1 LLRALNSRLDSTNV
15 RSYGQRQPDLRLRL
29 EKVDQRM
36 GFWTNKN
43 HRTGFDDAEDLAYPP
58 SGGPVKMCLLGI
70 GVALIPFIYGA
81 HCLLSGRAL
90 LFGQNGNM
98 RVTGAAATALAI
110 AYMAVGVFIHAHWFW
125 GLLPKLEAVS
135 YLLKYAAVL
144 VFIGSF
150 GYAMYKIIV

>member
-98 RVTGAAATALAI
+98 KVTGAAATALAI
-110 AYMAVGVFIHAHWFW
+110 AYMAVGVFHPCPLVLGI
-125 GLLPKLEAVS
+125 
-135 YLLKYAAVL
+135 AAQTRSRELFAQIRRCVGVHRQL
-144 VFIGSF
+144 WLRDV
-150 GYAMYKIIV
+150 